1 MENYAVLIDE
11 NKMYP
16 VTYTI
21 KQNGEKV
28 IENTTLKGG
37 DMTETQIKD
46 YLLKEF
52 YETLKGLV
60 SDVSELLGDNDI
72 EWQQAGYFE
81 HANELLKTK

>member
-1 MENYAVLIDE
+1 MNYATLIDE

-28 IENTTLKGG
+28 VENTTLKGG
-37 DMTETQIKD
+37 DMSENQIKE

-72 EWQQAGYFE
+72 EWQQSGYFE
-81 HANELLKTK
+81 HAKQLLGIK